1 LNDAVLIWRFVRRD
15 PVGKWLGIGWAVVA
29 WFALTWLS
37 VTVTLFLVALTIA
50 LVVAER
56 KRRDLVVDDD
66 LDDLI

>member
-1 LNDAVLIWRFVRRD
+1 VNDAVLIWRFVRRD

-37 VTVTLFLVALTIA
+37 VTVAALLAAITIA

-56 KRRDLVVDDD
+56 KRRDFVVDDD
-66 LDDLI
+66 FDDLI